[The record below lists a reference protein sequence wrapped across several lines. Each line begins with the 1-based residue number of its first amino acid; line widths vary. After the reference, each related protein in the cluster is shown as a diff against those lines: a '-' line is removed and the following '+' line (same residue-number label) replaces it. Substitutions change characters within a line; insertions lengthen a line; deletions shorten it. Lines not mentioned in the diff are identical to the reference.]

1 MKKLKMTFLIIL
13 TLIVIAGVALR
24 LVVPRL
30 TRTSVAT
37 GVVTVDDQSRP
48 GQSRPG
54 QSRPGQS
61 RPGQSRPGQSRLGDC
76 PDTPNCQNA
85 ELIVS
90 KPASEVIGTLATLI
104 TSQDG
109 TTIITQDER
118 YLHAT
123 FTSRIMAFTDDV
135 EFLVSD
141 DGQSVQVRSASRI
154 GKSDLGANAER
165 VELLRSLT
173 TGLI

>member
-24 LVVPRL
+24 LAVPRL

-37 GVVTVDDQSRP
+37 GIVTVDD
-48 GQSRPG
+48 

>member
-24 LVVPRL
+24 LAVPRL

-37 GVVTVDDQSRP
+37 GIVTVDDQSRP
-48 GQSRPG
+48 GK
-54 QSRPGQS
+54 
-61 RPGQSRPGQSRLGDC
+61 SRPGQSRLGDC

>member
-24 LVVPRL
+24 LAVPRL

-37 GVVTVDDQSRP
+37 GIVTVDDQSRP
-48 GQSRPG
+48 GKSRLG
-54 QSRPGQS
+54 K
-61 RPGQSRPGQSRLGDC
+61 SRLGDC